1 MGTLLVI
8 SEQEKKLV
16 RVVPSER
23 QMRHQKLEFYGFLHF
38 TVNTFTDREWGDG
51 TESPSVFCPEHFD
64 AEQCA
69 ETLAASGMRGAILT
83 CKHHDGFCL
92 WPSRYTAH
100 TVAAS
105 PFRGGNGD
113 VVREVSEALR
123 KYNLKFGIYLSPWD
137 RHEPCYGKGT
147 QYDDFFVGQLTE
159 LLTGYGDIFCVW
171 FDGAC
176 GEGPDGN
183 VQSYDWERYYE
194 VIRRLQP
201 EACISVCGPDIR
213 WCGNEAGDTREQ
225 EWSVVPG
232 RLRDTEKIRENSQQ
246 SDEKEFRQRTLSS
259 SDQDLG
265 SRAVL
270 EGENDLVWY
279 PTEVNFSIR
288 PGWFYHESEDD
299 QVRSLENLIS
309 IYDRSVGGNST
320 MLLNVPPTKE
330 GLIHDRDAERLRELG
345 AYLRRREAHNLV
357 EEAEMTATGS
367 EPGHDAANLRTDE
380 EGSYK
385 TPDGIRSC
393 EIRLTWEEPVKVS
406 MVVIKEDIRFSQ
418 RIEKYRITSVC
429 GEERQVLCEGK
440 TVGWRKNAVFEP
452 VTTNEIR
459 VEILE
464 SRVAPV
470 IRFLGVY

>member
-1 MGTLLVI
+1 M
-8 SEQEKKLV
+8 
-16 RVVPSER
+16 
-23 QMRHQKLEFYGFLHF
+23 
-38 TVNTFTDREWGDG
+38 
-51 TESPSVFCPEHFD
+51 
-64 AEQCA
+64 
-69 ETLAASGMRGAILT
+69 
-83 CKHHDGFCL
+83 
-92 WPSRYTAH
+92 
-100 TVAAS
+100 
-105 PFRGGNGD
+105 
-113 VVREVSEALR
+113 
-123 KYNLKFGIYLSPWD
+123 
-137 RHEPCYGKGT
+137 
-147 QYDDFFVGQLTE
+147 
-159 LLTGYGDIFCVW
+159 LTGYGDIFCVW

-367 EPGHDAANLRTDE
+367 EPGHDATNLRSDD

-385 TPDGIRSC
+385 THDGIRSC

>member
-38 TVNTFTDREWGDG
+38 TINTFTDREWGDG
-51 TESPSVFCPEHFD
+51 TESPSVFC
-64 AEQCA
+64 
-69 ETLAASGMRGAILT
+69 
-83 CKHHDGFCL
+83 L
-92 WPSRYTAH
+92 W
-100 TVAAS
+100 
-105 PFRGGNGD
+105 
-113 VVREVSEALR
+113 
-123 KYNLKFGIYLSPWD
+123 
-137 RHEPCYGKGT
+137 
-147 QYDDFFVGQLTE
+147 
-159 LLTGYGDIFCVW
+159 
-171 FDGAC
+171 
-176 GEGPDGN
+176 
-183 VQSYDWERYYE
+183 
-194 VIRRLQP
+194 
-201 EACISVCGPDIR
+201 
-213 WCGNEAGDTREQ
+213 
-225 EWSVVPG
+225 
-232 RLRDTEKIRENSQQ
+232 DTEKIRENSQQ
-246 SDEKEFRQRTLSS
+246 SDESEFRQRTLSS

-367 EPGHDAANLRTDE
+367 ESG
-380 EGSYK
+380 
-385 TPDGIRSC
+385 
-393 EIRLTWEEPVKVS
+393 
-406 MVVIKEDIRFSQ
+406 VIKEDIGSAR
-418 RIEKYRITSVC
+418 E
-429 GEERQVLCEGK
+429 L
-440 TVGWRKNAVFEP
+440 KN
-452 VTTNEIR
+452 T
-459 VEILE
+459 
-464 SRVAPV
+464 
-470 IRFLGVY
+470 G